1 MKKFLLLIVLFSV
14 AIVSVYASEKKEQ
27 PYSKNQVL
35 LNLDDEPSIFE
46 KNKINNE
53 RIDEPAIQLLK
64 QTDLRQ
70 KNHDILLYKDV
81 HRMQPEKQA
90 LSKTLDKKITS
101 NTSIGATYKTTEK
114 SGELDDSVSVF
125 TKYEKE
131 KFSFTSAYGQ
141 NKEGFKKNGADGGT
155 VSFSPEYALNNHVSV
170 KNVYSDNMTTNQQSN
185 EVVLSVKPF
194 KDDKM
199 DIDLGAG
206 QTFSTDNQPAKSQL
220 NLSTKFRF

>member
-1 MKKFLLLIVLFSV
+1 MKRVIIIFILFCLV
-14 AIVSVYASEKKEQ
+14 NVTAEAVQKKEQ
-27 PYSKNQVL
+27 PYSKNQVV
-35 LNLDDEPSIFE
+35 LNLSDEPTIFE
-46 KNKINNE
+46 KKKAEN
-53 RIDEPAIQLLK
+53 IQETSLPLTTE
-64 QTDLRQ
+64 TDLRQ
-70 KNHDILLYKDV
+70 KSHEMLLYKDV
-81 HRMQPEKQA
+81 HRLKPEKQS
-90 LSKTLDKKITS
+90 LSKTIDKNITP
-101 NTSIGATYKTTEK
+101 NTSVGATYKTTEK

-125 TKYEKE
+125 TKYKKD

-141 NKEGFKKNGADGGT
+141 NKEGFKKNGAENGT
-155 VSFSPEYALNNHVSV
+155 ASFTPEIELNKHVSV

-220 NLSTKFRF
+220 NLSTKIRF

>member
-1 MKKFLLLIVLFSV
+1 MKKIFIVFILFCFV
-14 AIVSVYASEKKEQ
+14 NITAEAVQKKEQ
-27 PYSKNQVL
+27 PYSKNQVV
-35 LNLDDEPSIFE
+35 LNLSDEPSIFE
-46 KNKINNE
+46 KNKQQE
-53 RIDEPAIQLLK
+53 TKPEEDSLQLVP

-70 KNHDILLYKDV
+70 KSHETLLYKDV
-81 HRMQPEKQA
+81 NRLQPEKQS
-90 LSKTLDKKITS
+90 LSKTIDKNITP

-125 TKYEKE
+125 TKYKKD

-141 NKEGFKKNGADGGT
+141 NKEGFKKNGAENGT
-155 VSFSPEYALNNHVSV
+155 ASFTPEIELNKHVSV

-220 NLSTKFRF
+220 NLSTKIRF